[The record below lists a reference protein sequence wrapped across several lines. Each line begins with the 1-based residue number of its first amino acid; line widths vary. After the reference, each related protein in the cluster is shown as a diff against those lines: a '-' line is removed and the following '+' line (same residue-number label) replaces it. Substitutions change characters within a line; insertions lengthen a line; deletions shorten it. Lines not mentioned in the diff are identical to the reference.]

1 MKKYLKDYREYIAN
15 LLENSENINFEEVI
29 KYHEKQIEFFQ
40 HERLVHLIVMV
51 LFAILFFIS
60 VCVVVFANSLAMI
73 LISVLLL
80 ALNIPYIMHYYFLEN
95 QVQELYNDYNELYK
109 KQYGYNYKF
118 KCSAHK
124 KEKK

>member
-1 MKKYLKDYREYIAN
+1 MKDYREYIAN

-109 KQYGYNYKF
+109 KQYGYNYKS
-118 KCSAHK
+118 KCSAQE